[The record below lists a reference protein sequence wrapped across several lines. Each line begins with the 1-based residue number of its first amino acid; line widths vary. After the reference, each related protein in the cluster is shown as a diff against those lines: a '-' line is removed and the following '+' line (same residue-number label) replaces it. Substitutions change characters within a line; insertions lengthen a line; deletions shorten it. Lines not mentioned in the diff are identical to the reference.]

1 MTKFKLISGIIL
13 VLIGVVGGAYLGL
26 YILIMGIIEIFRE
39 GNVFFGALLIFIRAG
54 VSIIVAFILGMSGLT
69 LITSADN
76 DIEENHE

>member
-1 MTKFKLISGIIL
+1 MTQFKLISGIIL
-13 VLIGVVGGAYLGL
+13 ILIGVVGGAYLGL

>member
-1 MTKFKLISGIIL
+1 MTQFKLISGIIL
-13 VLIGVVGGAYLGL
+13 ILIGVVGGAYLGL

-76 DIEENHE
+76 DIEKNHE